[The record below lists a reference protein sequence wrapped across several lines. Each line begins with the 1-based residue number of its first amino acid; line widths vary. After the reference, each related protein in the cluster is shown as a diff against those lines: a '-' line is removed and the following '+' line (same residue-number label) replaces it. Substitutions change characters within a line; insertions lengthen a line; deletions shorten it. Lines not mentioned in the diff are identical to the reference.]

1 MTYLIADSGSTK
13 TDWSLMRDGKRVLQV
28 KTPGINPVHHS
39 EEQMEQGIRA
49 TLLPRLDGRGP
60 DDVRFYG
67 AGCATPALKAKVRGV
82 LQRCLRPRGTVEVQS
97 DMTGAARGL
106 LGRRKGIACILGTG
120 SNSCLWDGGRIVM
133 NVPPL
138 GYLLGDEGSGAHLGR
153 RLVNG
158 LMKGSIKGGLR
169 EVFLERYAL
178 TTDSLLER
186 VYRQPEP
193 NRFLASLAPF
203 LLEHRDDPQMEQLMT
218 DCFDEFIRHNL
229 LAYPD
234 FDRQPVCF
242 TGSVA
247 AHFSPYLTQAAM
259 RAGLQVGTVTASPM
273 EGLIKFHEEKNK

>member
-1 MTYLIADSGSTK
+1 M
-13 TDWSLMRDGKRVLQV
+13 
-28 KTPGINPVHHS
+28 S
-39 EEQMEQGIRA
+39 ETIKKE
-49 TLLPRLDGRGP
+49 LVPHLRGM
-60 DDVRFYG
+60 DIDEVYYYG
-67 AGCATPALKAKVRGV
+67 AGCLFDDICNNVREAIKENIPSACNIMV
-82 LQRCLRPRGTVEVQS
+82 DTDLLA
-97 DMTGAARGL
+97 AARAVCGS
-106 LGRRKGIACILGTG
+106 KPGIACILGTG

-158 LMKGSIKGGLR
+158 LMKGWIKGGLR

-273 EGLIKFHEEKNK
+273 EGLIKFHEETNV